1 MSNIFGDRGVPTGEN
16 VSLEAQTQLMLS
28 EGCEVQQPL
37 FFLDPECFCV
47 LDQQCFRSH
56 KTRRSWIRAVPVRGA
71 DGASLH
77 EQLVFS
83 SVPRLGQPNMFMIA
97 DLVVVHHYAYL
108 STHAVAMVSEEP
120 RQSGM

>member
-1 MSNIFGDRGVPTGEN
+1 
-16 VSLEAQTQLMLS
+16 MLS
-28 EGCEVQQPL
+28 KSQDAKIMDSC
-37 FFLDPECFCV
+37 
-47 LDQQCFRSH
+47 S
-56 KTRRSWIRAVPVRGA
+56 TVRGA